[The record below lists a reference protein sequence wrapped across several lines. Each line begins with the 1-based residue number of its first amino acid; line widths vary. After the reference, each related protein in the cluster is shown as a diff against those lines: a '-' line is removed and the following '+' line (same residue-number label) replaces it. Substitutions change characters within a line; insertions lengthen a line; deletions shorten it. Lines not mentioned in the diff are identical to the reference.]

1 MGREMRMP
9 NRMEHRLPMQGCQ
22 ENMRLV
28 PENRMSE
35 RRLQS
40 VQNQQCNKSR
50 YIADVY
56 ELGFVMVETA
66 LYLDTHPDDGGGR
79 FFERPPP
86 CLNMNSYRGLSSYF
100 WMISV
105 NFGQD
110 S

>member
-1 MGREMRMP
+1 
-9 NRMEHRLPMQGCQ
+9 MQGCQ

-66 LYLDTHPDDGGGR
+66 LYLDTHPDDGEALGILCR
-79 FFERPPP
+79 YEASVR
-86 CLNMNSYRGLSSYF
+86 RSSAAL
-100 WMISV
+100 
-105 NFGQD
+105 Q
-110 S
+110 